1 MKTKK
6 IFIVIN
12 IVLISICAN
21 AQSNFPKEIFNS
33 SNRDGK
39 LTILSTTNDAE
50 IASIGRYDNSP
61 RVGKKAWDVFK
72 RIQKERYYTFLEEV
86 KETPQKKEELEILL
100 ILSEIQDEMYAV
112 NTAPWPVSK
121 TLWDVYRNWVSY
133 EQLKALFDSAS
144 MNQVYS
150 SFMFDLAT
158 YMAIEIYKEEGCSST
173 YQDILILIEQ
183 SKKYQ
188 EKRATKALKKIR
200 KYTT

>member
-1 MKTKK
+1 MKTKNF
-6 IFIVIN
+6 FIGI
-12 IVLISICAN
+12 ITVLISISIN
-21 AQSNFPKEIFNS
+21 AQSSFEKKTFSSLEKKE
-33 SNRDGK
+33 K
-39 LTILSTTNDAE
+39 LSLLENTKDVK

-61 RVGKKAWDVFK
+61 KVGEKAWEIFNK
-72 RIQKERYYTFLEEV
+72 IQDERFNNFLKEREKNPE
-86 KETPQKKEELEILL
+86 KESSLELEL
-100 ILSEIQDEMYAV
+100 ILNEIQDEMYAV
-112 NTAPWPVSK
+112 NTAPWPISK

-144 MNQVYS
+144 MNQIHS

-158 YMAIEIYKEEGCSST
+158 YMAIEVYKEEGCSST

-200 KYTT
+200 KKTL